1 LNELIRQSLR
11 LVQHKIDLM
20 NLQTML
26 RLNETLPLVICDA
39 QLIQQAL
46 VALVINACEAMPAG
60 EGILEMCTQLSM
72 EKSAV
77 EVAIRDNG
85 IGMDEETQKHIF
97 EPFFTTKEQG
107 KGVGLGLAVVY
118 GIVQQHSGTIEVQSS
133 PGKGTTFFIRLPLR
147 TKDEQEEDQKKNA
160 DLLHH
165 VMEA

>member
-1 LNELIRQSLR
+1 
-11 LVQHKIDLM
+11 
-20 NLQTML
+20 
-26 RLNETLPLVICDA
+26 
-39 QLIQQAL
+39 
-46 VALVINACEAMPAG
+46 
-60 EGILEMCTQLSM
+60 
-72 EKSAV
+72 
-77 EVAIRDNG
+77 
-85 IGMDEETQKHIF
+85 MDEETQKHIF

-147 TKDEQEEDQKKNA
+147 TKDEQEEDQKKNT